1 MNPEQLH
8 DALSQLP
15 DDLIAEVDALRRPA
29 KKVIPWKHLV
39 SIAACFALVLT
50 LLTVALPLLN
60 GKDAVMESQYSNS
73 NAPMAQE
80 SAREP
85 ETPMESAP
93 AVAGGAPLLPDAED
107 AAEATTVQTVPVT
120 ATVIFYG
127 SVEPEGVQTEIISS
141 LSELEGS
148 HLITEEIS
156 VEAYD
161 EAWFRENQ
169 LILFL
174 TDAASSSVRYD
185 IRDLRK
191 TAPGCW
197 ELTGSRIVPQEFTDD
212 MVHQLLLVELPRTV
226 EPEDVVILN
235 LTLVRE

>member
-29 KKVIPWKHLV
+29 KKGIPWKRLV
-39 SIAACFALVLT
+39 PVAACFALVLT
-50 LLTVALPLLN
+50 LLTVALPLLT
-60 GKDAVMESQYSNS
+60 GKDAVMESQYSNIG
-73 NAPMAQE
+73 APMAQE
-80 SAREP
+80 SAGEP
-85 ETPMESAP
+85 EAPMESAP

-107 AAEATTVQTVPVT
+107 NAEVTTVQTIPVT
-120 ATVIFYG
+120 ATAFYYG
-127 SVEPEGVQTEIISS
+127 STEPEGIQTEIICS
-141 LSELEGS
+141 LSELEES

-156 VEAYD
+156 VEVYD

-174 TDAASSSVRYD
+174 ADAASSSVRYD
-185 IRDLRK
+185 IRSLRK
-191 TAPGCW
+191 TGPGCW

-212 MVHQLLLVELPRTV
+212 LVQQLLLVELPRTV

-235 LTLVRE
+235 LKLVKE